1 VEIPE
6 KTWRVI
12 TEEVFSTSH
21 GTVTLIVQDGR
32 LIQID
37 KTEKIRLTPDP
48 QGKITARTAL
58 NEKSHTNLR
67 LKLSKMLNVLR
78 YGQIIIVVRDN
89 VVTQIERLEKYR
101 VSDWEGTFGEG
112 I

>member
-1 VEIPE
+1 MEIPE
-6 KTWRVI
+6 KTWKVI
-12 TEEVFSTSH
+12 MEEVFSTFH

-37 KTEKIRLTPDP
+37 KTEKIRLTPEP
-48 QGKITARTAL
+48 QEKAKGRLTL
-58 NEKSHTNLR
+58 NENPHTNLR
-67 LKLSKMLNVLR
+67 LKLGMMLNVLR